1 MIWKNKSQ
9 NKKGMMMNKKDEKKY
24 PKDIDK
30 KSWDKMT
37 NFTHN
42 MFALVVTLGA
52 VSIILAISLLFHR
65 WLS

>member
-1 MIWKNKSQ
+1 
-9 NKKGMMMNKKDEKKY
+9 MNKKDEKKY

-30 KSWDKMT
+30 KSWDKMI

-42 MFALVVTLGA
+42 MFALVVTLRA